1 MAVSSL
7 NKIATSLAQ
16 ADLLK
21 NLSADL
27 IHLLSTISTSVHFN
41 KGQTVFKSG
50 DKANKIFFIEKGT
63 ISIVENE
70 IELLKK
76 N

>member
-1 MAVSSL
+1 MAVRSL

-50 DKANKIFFIEKGT
+50 DKANKIFFIEYYCCSN
-63 ISIVENE
+63 I
-70 IELLKK
+70 
-76 N
+76 